1 MTIHGWPDD
10 DWDILVSET
19 RRYLIERAR
28 LKRSTSYTELNAT
41 LKERTGLA
49 CFDFARAEDR
59 ATMGHLLGR
68 VSRDAVSEGKP
79 MLSSI
84 VIYLNENDAGSGFY
98 KLAEELALLDTGSS
112 ADAKLDF
119 WVQQMNLVHRDFG

>member
-10 DWDILVSET
+10 DWDTLVSET
-19 RRYLIERAR
+19 RRFLIERAK
-28 LKRSTSYTELNAT
+28 LERSTSYTELNAT

-59 ATMGHLLGR
+59 ANMGHLVGE
-68 VSRDAVSEGKP
+68 VSRNAVGAGYP
-79 MLSSI
+79 MLSAI

-98 KLAEELALLDTGSS
+98 QLAQDLGLLKVSPS
-112 ADAKLDF
+112 AQAKLEF
-119 WVQQMNLVHRDFG
+119 WVEQVKSVYRDFG